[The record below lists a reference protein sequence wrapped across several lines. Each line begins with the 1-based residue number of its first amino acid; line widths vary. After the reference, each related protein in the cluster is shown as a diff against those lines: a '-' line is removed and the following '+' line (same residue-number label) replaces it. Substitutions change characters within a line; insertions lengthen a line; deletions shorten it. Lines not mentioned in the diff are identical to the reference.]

1 MIETE
6 WNVSLKDKELGLVL
20 ILMMVTKIQ
29 DLKLS
34 RVVQKYCEIVLE
46 NCLVNCN
53 YLDTV
58 LHFGDQLM
66 SSIRRWSNTLLEMK
80 ERGLALRVLLY
91 SCLDQNYLILDEM
104 DIYT

>member
-34 RVVQKYCEIVLE
+34 
-46 NCLVNCN
+46 
-53 YLDTV
+53 
-58 LHFGDQLM
+58 
-66 SSIRRWSNTLLEMK
+66 
-80 ERGLALRVLLY
+80 LALQEEWSKNIVRL
-91 SCLDQNYLILDEM
+91 C
-104 DIYT
+104 